1 MTAMPDA
8 APEVVRD
15 ARCCAQR
22 IGLCAVRSLHAEL
35 DLYPKPGLVSPRDNG
50 AHADMNAATFVRSLF
65 ALRHYFS
72 DIAAAGMRGA
82 AFDELRRL
90 GMAAE
95 RRMLCAT
102 RGVNTHR
109 GAIYCLGL
117 IAAAAGR
124 AAADGHRHATDIALR
139 TALTTWRADLIIA
152 PVASGAAPSHGRLVA
167 GRHGASGARGEAV
180 AGFPGVFDVALPA
193 LRTALARGAE
203 ARAAQIHA
211 LFSLLACVA
220 DTNVLY
226 RGGSDALRW
235 LQRQAGDFLA
245 AGSVFADGWLDRVE
259 AMHRACCDLHL
270 SPGGSADLL
279 GAAWFVH
286 LLQAD
291 AGCYSRSL
299 SDSPTP
305 IVVCRQL

>member
-109 GAIYCLGL
+109 GAIFCLGL
-117 IAAAAGR
+117 IAEAAGR

-226 RGGSDALRW
+226 RGGSDALQW

-259 AMHRACCDLHL
+259 ALHRACCDLHL